1 MSDNLYVV
9 DPKTGKKFPLCP
21 FKYEGGEKPYPG
33 FTSAMSENKN
43 GNALFLLSSEAK
55 YSNFK
60 EEFDEIIKGYFDMKF
75 VNKNPYMYTINNFF
89 VSDDG
94 KLFIVFD

>member
-1 MSDNLYVV
+1 MSDNSYVV
-9 DPKTGKKFPLCP
+9 DHKTGEKFTLCH
-21 FKYEGGEKPYPG
+21 FEYEGGENPYPG
-33 FTSAMSENKN
+33 FTSAMSEDKN
-43 GNALFLLSSEAK
+43 GKTLLLLISKEK

-60 EEFDEIIKGYFDMKF
+60 EKFDEIIKGYFDMRF
-75 VNKNPYMYTINNFF
+75 LNKNPYMYTINNFF